1 MDPKEPEQPQN
12 APDAAGQVGQSIV
25 PPQQDFDQEAKR
37 KNAATPP
44 MVGGATGEDAAASD
58 AAEPDTRAEVSDFP
72 GQEALGGPQEV
83 AAQIDPSPDGSQAPI
98 ELSANVVDAY
108 QGASDDVAPL
118 DGLESD
124 TAPDSSPVEI
134 DTDPFVAPDD
144 GSSDVDTSPFN
155 KDDAD
160 LRSET
165 GTSSLD
171 LVNPAADAMTF
182 EISMGADLSSDAPV
196 EDATF
201 RGGVYISGRDAE
213 GPVEVP
219 FPARD
224 GFNETQ
230 SGMPSA
236 TSADVPA
243 DFARPIGWNAGG
255 GHTDV
260 GTSFGSAGADAGSSR
275 VEVSVSV
282 RMSREELERISAV
295 AARVAAE
302 SSERAIEKR
311 FFDLR
316 TEQFQRDA
324 QLRACWG
331 R

>member
-1 MDPKEPEQPQN
+1 MQSDSPKDDVERSEHSP
-12 APDAAGQVGQSIV
+12 PDAERAQPAPPAGHADEQDDMDSPTASEPSGGIFDQTA
-25 PPQQDFDQEAKR
+25 QDFALDSGP
-37 KNAATPP
+37 AA
-44 MVGGATGEDAAASD
+44 D
-58 AAEPDTRAEVSDFP
+58 
-72 GQEALGGPQEV
+72 
-83 AAQIDPSPDGSQAPI
+83 
-98 ELSANVVDAY
+98 
-108 QGASDDVAPL
+108 ASDDSDAPSDMSSPLLDALHATEGFTPADADPADSQSSDEIVAPL
-118 DGLESD
+118 DGLEFD

-134 DTDPFVAPDD
+134 DTDLFVAPDD
-144 GSSDVDTSPFN
+144 SSSDLYTSPFGE
-155 KDDAD
+155 DDAD

-165 GTSSLD
+165 GSSSLD